1 MKKYYNLNEG
11 YLSKLD
17 DNNETLISAVDVD
30 NIDKY
35 SKIEKDDKQSFEDFK
50 NLYKGVIDMKCN
62 QEYGTIEDKDL
73 WEDCAKE
80 LFLKSKEYLPT
91 LSKKEESNKL
101 QEEEITPAN
110 IKEKALEILP
120 KEDVDVKDSDLYIKV
135 SDKSKELI
143 NKLQFKNSGLLTTFR
158 SPIDNEMWYDIPFA
172 NLEDYITS
180 KTESYYV
187 KLFNQDG
194 NRYGYHRRR

>member
-50 NLYKGVIDMKCN
+50 TQYKGVIDMKCT
-62 QEYGTIEDKDL
+62 QDYGNCEDKDL

-80 LFLKSKEYLPT
+80 LFL
-91 LSKKEESNKL
+91 
-101 QEEEITPAN
+101 
-110 IKEKALEILP
+110 
-120 KEDVDVKDSDLYIKV
+120 
-135 SDKSKELI
+135 
-143 NKLQFKNSGLLTTFR
+143 
-158 SPIDNEMWYDIPFA
+158 
-172 NLEDYITS
+172 TS
-180 KTESYYV
+180 KNYLLQGDEY
-187 KLFNQDG
+187 KAPGLEKRQKIN
-194 NRYGYHRRR
+194 N

>member
-1 MKKYYNLNEG
+1 MIKFYNVKD
-11 YLSKLD
+11 SVKD
-17 DNNETLISAVDVD
+17 DNKLQESQIKEIEVNDEEDLKPLTAVEINNTQTNGKV
-30 NIDKY
+30 
-35 SKIEKDDKQSFEDFK
+35 EKNDKQSFEDFK

-101 QEEEITPAN
+101 QEEITPAN

-135 SDKSKELI
+135 SDKSK
-143 NKLQFKNSGLLTTFR
+143 G
-158 SPIDNEMWYDIPFA
+158 
-172 NLEDYITS
+172 
-180 KTESYYV
+180 
-187 KLFNQDG
+187 
-194 NRYGYHRRR
+194 